1 MTSRYGGTLTLAWH
15 GLTQLKE
22 LIDSGELSSLEL
34 IEALLDRIGRADGK
48 LHAFVEVYA
57 DEARVLARAADQ
69 ARAAHLPRSPLHGLP
84 VVLKDLLD
92 IEGRIGTLGSKRY
105 VSRIATETSATVE
118 RLLAA
123 GMVPLGKVH
132 MTEFAFGGWGTNPLM
147 GTPLNPWDLAVR
159 RVPGGS
165 SSGTAV
171 AVAAGLAPIGIGSDT
186 GGSVRIPSAFNGLT
200 GLKVTFGRISLHATG
215 LLSWTLDS
223 IGPLGR
229 CVGDCALML
238 DALVAPDARDPATL
252 SQPLEQF
259 SHEPQA
265 VRGLRLALPDAQQLP
280 AFMDPAVTAAW
291 QSAARVFESLGA
303 QVTATRLPSWY
314 FELAVPTGRII
325 ASEAYSLHRDYAN
338 DESAPL
344 GPAVRNRI
352 LAAKQFGPGEYA
364 QDLRT
369 MAQRRREFS
378 EWFRAYDA
386 ILLPTMAIPAIA
398 LEEVDEAS
406 PIPGYLTRPVNYLG
420 LCALSQ
426 PAGLVG
432 GLPVGVQII
441 GKPWTERTILALG
454 QAFEA
459 ATPFHTLRPDLAA
472 LGIE

>member
-1 MTSRYGGTLTLAWH
+1 
-15 GLTQLKE
+15 LTQLKD
-22 LIDSGELSSLEL
+22 LLDRGELSSLEL
-34 IEALLDRIGRADGK
+34 TESLLDRIARADGK

-57 DEARVLARAADQ
+57 DEARALARAADH
-69 ARAAHLPRSPLHGLP
+69 ARAARLPRSPLHGLP

-92 IEGRIGTLGSKRY
+92 IEGRLGTLGSKHHVNR
-105 VSRIATETSATVE
+105 VAVETSATVE

-147 GTPLNPWDLAVR
+147 GTPQNPWDLDVH

-171 AVAAGLAPIGIGSDT
+171 AVAAGLSPIGIGSDT
-186 GGSVRIPSAFNGLT
+186 GGSVRIPSAFNGIT

-229 CVGDCALML
+229 CVRDCALVL
-238 DALVAPDARDPATL
+238 DALAAPDPRDPGTL
-252 SQPLEQF
+252 AQPLEQF
-259 SHEPQA
+259 AREPRR
-265 VRGLRLALPDAQQLP
+265 VRGLRLALPDTQQLP

-291 QSAARVFESLGA
+291 QSAARVFASLGV
-303 QVTATRLPSWY
+303 QVIAARLPSWY
-314 FELAVPTGRII
+314 FDLSVPTGRII
-325 ASEAYSLHRDYAN
+325 ASEAYSLHQDYVN

-352 LAAKQFGPGEYA
+352 LAAKQFGPGDYA
-364 QDLRT
+364 QALRM
-369 MAQRRREFS
+369 MAQRRGEFAG
-378 EWFRAYDA
+378 WFEDYDA
-386 ILLPTMAIPAIA
+386 VLLPTMAAPAIS
-398 LEEVDEAS
+398 LDQVDEAS
-406 PIPGYLTRPVNYLG
+406 PLPGYLTRPANYLG
-420 LCALSQ
+420 LCALSL

-441 GKPWTERTILALG
+441 GKPWAERTVLALG

-459 ATPFHTLRPDLAA
+459 ATPFHALHPKLSSLRL
-472 LGIE
+472 E

>member
-1 MTSRYGGTLTLAWH
+1 
-15 GLTQLKE
+15 LTQLKE
-22 LIDSGELSSLEL
+22 LLDGGEVSSLEL
-34 IEALLDRIGRADGK
+34 TEALLDRIGRADGK

-57 DEARVLARAADQ
+57 DEARTLARAADQ
-69 ARAAHLPRSPLHGLP
+69 VRAARLPRSPLHGLP
-84 VVLKDLLD
+84 IVLKDLLD
-92 IEGRIGTLGSKRY
+92 IEGRVCTLGSKHY
-105 VSRIATETSATVE
+105 VGRIAAETSATVE

-147 GTPLNPWDLAVR
+147 GTPQNPWDLVVH

-229 CVGDCALML
+229 CVRDCTLVL
-238 DALVAPDARDPATL
+238 DALVAPDPRDPATL

-259 SHEPQA
+259 SREPQA
-265 VRGLRLALPDAQQLP
+265 VRGLRLALPDSQQLP
-280 AFMDPAVTAAW
+280 AFMDLAVTAAW

-303 QVTATRLPSWY
+303 QVIATRLPSWY

-325 ASEAYSLHRDYAN
+325 ASEAYSLHREYVN
-338 DESAPL
+338 DDSAPL

-352 LAAKQFGPGEYA
+352 LAANQFGPGEYA
-364 QDLRT
+364 EDLRT

-378 EWFRAYDA
+378 EWFQDYDA
-386 ILLPTMAIPAIA
+386 ILLPTTAIPAIA
-398 LEEVDEAS
+398 LEDVDEAS

-441 GKPWTERTILALG
+441 GKPFAECTVLAFG

-459 ATPFHTLRPDLAA
+459 ATPFHALRPNLTA
-472 LGIE
+472 LGLE